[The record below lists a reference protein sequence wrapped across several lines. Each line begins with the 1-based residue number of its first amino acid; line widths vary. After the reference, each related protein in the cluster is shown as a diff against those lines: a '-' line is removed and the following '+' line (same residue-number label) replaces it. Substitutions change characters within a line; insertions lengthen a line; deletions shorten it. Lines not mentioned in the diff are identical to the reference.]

1 MTKEWIWN
9 IFQLLCT
16 FHVYFFL
23 NVRIYDLSM
32 MHTWETLVFLFNIFP
47 LSSTFLTHTFKNNVS
62 FLHGK
67 TMSPRIFFSPQA
79 EVFPR
84 AAFTP
89 EGRLYARA
97 KRGL

>member
-1 MTKEWIWN
+1 M
-9 IFQLLCT
+9 QLKIT
-16 FHVYFFL
+16 GFFCQK
-23 NVRIYDLSM
+23 
-32 MHTWETLVFLFNIFP
+32 
-47 LSSTFLTHTFKNNVS
+47 FKNHRKCHTKIMKRKLTTNANPIKPSTMNVS

-67 TMSPRIFFSPQA
+67 TVPPRIFFSPQA

-97 KRGL
+97 KRGQ